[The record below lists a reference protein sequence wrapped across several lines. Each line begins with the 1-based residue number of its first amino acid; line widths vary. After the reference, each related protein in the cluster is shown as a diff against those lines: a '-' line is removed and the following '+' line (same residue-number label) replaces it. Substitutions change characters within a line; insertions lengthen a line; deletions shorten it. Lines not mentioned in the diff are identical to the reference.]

1 MSMEKLTGL
10 CQKALN
16 DFCLAH
22 DQRYVKRL
30 RWELGE
36 IEAKGKWDY
45 FLDLIGK
52 KYAKNVNNLLVVYL
66 LKITKDYTIENEPH
80 CEYGEYPDIDV
91 DYLSEA
97 RDYLKHEWAPKT
109 FGEDFVCNI
118 GNYTTFGIK
127 NALLDM
133 ARVHGVPREEIQELT
148 KNLEAKDDE
157 GKALTWD
164 AAMKLY
170 PELKKYCEKYPEVA
184 DSARRMLHRNRG
196 TGQHAGGLIIASI
209 PLHDL
214 VPLIKR
220 KNNPQ
225 ASAWVEGLHGQ
236 DLQPVGLVKFDLLV
250 ISNLLQ
256 ISRCCELVKKRHN
269 LLSICGLPGQPDW
282 TDVAKWR
289 NDPKTLAMANQ
300 GDLKCIFQFDS
311 EGIRKMVRAGG
322 VTQFED
328 LVAYTALYRPGPLGM
343 KMQER
348 YIQRKKGQEEFHLH
362 PLVKPILETTY
373 GVLTYQEQIMRI
385 LNVVGEIP
393 LKDCEAVRKAISKK
407 KEEAF
412 KKFEEMFIR
421 NGVKNLNVSI
431 EEATSLWDQIKAFA
445 EYGFNLSHAMAYTY
459 ISGRLLYLKA
469 HYPHEFYAAVLSC
482 EKTSDKVK
490 EYKVEAHAH
499 NIELAR
505 LDINK
510 SKITFELVGDQIY
523 FGLSNV
529 KGIGEAP
536 AQRIVES
543 QPYASFE
550 DFLYRFGTDANVL
563 KPLIGLRC
571 FKDADPIVLWKF
583 VEYYRDK
590 TKKYEDKIK
599 RFGKSM
605 NKYDDYFHT
614 ICPRENISLR
624 ELAGQQP
631 FDADYWKKKY
641 DVDEYIESTKEMQC
655 GPEELG
661 AYRKRDPVEGE
672 FIVEVEHIEED
683 GVIIEKEVIRYY
695 RMGTITRTYNRW
707 KELRKLWN
715 RRQKA
720 IEKNEN
726 IGPQVFPKLVD
737 FDPSS
742 WPIQKSLL
750 EELRDPVECENKYY
764 GFAWVHDLE
773 KSPDHNSNNTFEN
786 LRQNPDFICPVEVK
800 IISITRA
807 ESKTKKPDGS
817 PKTIFYRTKIEDV
830 MSELNTVNIWE
841 DDYERWGGILKPG
854 NLVRLRLQAPEHP
867 YNTYT
872 LESNRSSKP
881 WIKRYPD
888 KENDFR
894 VYLMKPPVVEI
905 EKYQTEDET
914 FEQLEEYVTGSKNE

>member
-1 MSMEKLTGL
+1 MEKLTGL
-10 CQKALN
+10 CQEALN
-16 DFCLAH
+16 NLGLSQ
-22 DQRYVKRL
+22 DQKYVKRL

-45 FLDLIGK
+45 FLNLVGK

-66 LKITKDYTIENEPH
+66 LKIADDYTIEEEPN

-109 FGEDFVCNI
+109 FGADYVCNI

-133 ARVHGVPREEIQELT
+133 ARVHGAPREEIQELT

-196 TGQHAGGLIIASI
+196 MGQHAGGLIISSI

-214 VPLIKR
+214 VPLTKR
-220 KNNPQ
+220 KDNPQ

-256 ISRCCELVKKRHN
+256 ISNCCELVKKRHN
-269 LLSICGLPGQPDW
+269 LESICGLPGQPDW

-289 NDPKTLAMANQ
+289 NDPKALAMANQ

-322 VTQFED
+322 VTCFED

-348 YIQRKKGQEEFHLH
+348 YIQRKKGQEEYQLH
-362 PLVKPILETTY
+362 PLVKPILEKTY

-385 LNVVGEIP
+385 LNIVGEIP

-412 KKFEEMFIR
+412 KKYEEMFIR
-421 NGVKNLNVSI
+421 NGVKNLNVSV
-431 EEATSLWDQIKAFA
+431 EEATSLWNQIKAFA

-482 EKTSDKVK
+482 EKTSDKIK
-490 EYKVEAHAH
+490 EYKVEAKAH
-499 NIELAR
+499 GVELAR
-505 LDINK
+505 VDINK
-510 SKITFELVGDQIY
+510 SKMTFELVGDQIY
-523 FGLSNV
+523 FGLSNI
-529 KGIGEAP
+529 KGIGTAP
-536 AQRIVES
+536 ATRIVEN
-543 QPYASFE
+543 QPYTSFE
-550 DFLYRFGTDANVL
+550 DFLYRYGTDANVL

-590 TKKYEDKIK
+590 TKKHEDKIK
-599 RFGKSM
+599 RYAKSLK
-605 NKYDDYFHT
+605 KYDEDFYAL
-614 ICPRENISLR
+614 CPNENISLR
-624 ELAGQQP
+624 ELAGTQP
-631 FDADYWKKKY
+631 FDSEYWKNKY
-641 DVDEYIESTKEMQC
+641 DVNEEIQVKKEMPC
-655 GPEELG
+655 TSEDPG
-661 AYRKRDPVEGE
+661 AYTKIELEYHEENDVTIEQ
-672 FIVEVEHIEED
+672 EV
-683 GVIIEKEVIRYY
+683 VRYY
-695 RMGTITRTYNRW
+695 REGTVTRIRNRW

-720 IEKNEN
+720 IDKNEN

-737 FDPSS
+737 FDPST
-742 WPIQKSLL
+742 WPIQKTLL
-750 EELRDPVECENKYY
+750 EELRDPVGCENKYY
-764 GFAWVHDLE
+764 GFAWIHDLE
-773 KSPDHNSNNTFEN
+773 KSPDYHAEYTFEN
-786 LRQNPDFICPVEVK
+786 LRQHPDFICPVEVK
-800 IISITRA
+800 IHSVTKTP
-807 ESKTKKPDGS
+807 SKAKKPDGT
-817 PKTIFYRTKIEDV
+817 PKTIYYKMKVEDS
-830 MSELNTVNIWE
+830 MSEMNTVNIWE
-841 DDYERWGGILKPG
+841 DDFERWGGILQSG
-854 NLVRLRLQAPEHP
+854 NLVRLRLQAPEGG
-867 YNTYT
+867 YSTYT
-872 LESNRSSKP
+872 LESNRGSKP

-914 FEQLEEYVTGSKNE
+914 FAQLEEYATGSDNE